1 MNQSFYPFKRSCIH
15 NVSVESSLISPKDGL
30 REGLVLPREWMK
42 LGDIAPYERV
52 IVTRLGGDNWKNRM
66 YTWAIPGNEV
76 EARGSIGHL
85 LAKGDECCI
94 ISGTYLNQEQY
105 DSYCPGKLPIPAI
118 DIRFNPDRG
127 IGYNDISLAKKVLE
141 YNPDV
146 QQFQCTEKDILEQRT
161 KLPRIMLSNLVTGL
175 GVSAIERR
183 CMEMNAELPVDIMK
197 QAGMV
202 RNQTIFVYNARRGGI
217 SAPSYV
223 VPNARDKNIVISGAL
238 SGVAGV
244 GDEISEAAFVITYG
258 IRTPIIFDVKT
269 GTRYLV
275 T

>member
-15 NVSVESSLISPKDGL
+15 NVRVESSVISPKDGL

-76 EARGSIGHL
+76 EARGSISHL
-85 LAKGDECCI
+85 LAEGDECCI

-105 DSYCPGKLPIPAI
+105 DSYCLGKLPIPAI

-127 IGYNDISLAKKVLE
+127 IRYNDISLAKKLLE
-141 YNPDV
+141 YNSDV
-146 QQFQCTEKDILEQRT
+146 QQFEYIEKDILEQRS

-175 GVSAIERR
+175 EVSEIERR

-202 RNQTIFVYNARRGGI
+202 RNQTIFVYNARRGGM